1 MTHERPE
8 IEEWLTERGY
18 PPAAIEKILQRLD
31 RFDKKV
37 NRDSV
42 FDAMETGELDMDAL
56 IKDALGDSDS
66 GQ

>member
-1 MTHERPE
+1 MVQEHPE
-8 IEEWLTERGY
+8 IEQWLAERGY
-18 PPAAIEKILQRLD
+18 PPEAIQKILERLD
-31 RFDKKV
+31 SFDAKI

-56 IKDALGDSDS
+56 IKEALG

>member
-8 IEEWLTERGY
+8 IKQWLTERGY

-31 RFDKKV
+31 QFDSRV
-37 NRDSV
+37 NRESV

-56 IKDALGDSDS
+56 IKEVLKEE
-66 GQ
+66 